1 MTVHKLK
8 LFPEYFD
15 AVANGIKTFEIR
27 KNDRDYKV
35 GDTLHLYEFDPEKEE
50 FSGLPETRT
59 CDVAVTYILTHE
71 DFPDGIPEDYCVMGI
86 RLRESGYTWTKSI
99 RMAAAE
105 EVEE

>member
-35 GDTLHLYEFDPEKEE
+35 GDTLHLYEFDPEVNGYLL
-50 FSGLPETRT
+50 SSRLPETRT

-86 RLRESGYTWTKSI
+86 RRQCE
-99 RMAAAE
+99 
-105 EVEE
+105 

>member
-35 GDTLHLYEFDPEKEE
+35 GDTLRLYEFDPEEEE
-50 FSGLPETRT
+50 FRTKAASNTISGYFLFSRLPETRT

-86 RLRESGYTWTKSI
+86 RRQCE
-99 RMAAAE
+99 
-105 EVEE
+105 

>member
-15 AVANGIKTFEIR
+15 AVVNGIKTFEIR

-35 GDTLHLYEFDPEKEE
+35 GDTLRLYEFDPEEEE
-50 FSGLPETRT
+50 FSRLPEKRT
-59 CDVAVTYILTHE
+59 CNVAVTYILTHE

-86 RLRESGYTWTKSI
+86 RLREAGCSWTEAI
-99 RMAAAE
+99 RTAAE
-105 EVEE
+105 EVKE

>member
-8 LFPEYFD
+8 LLPEYFD

-35 GDTLHLYEFDPEKEE
+35 GDTLHLYEFDPEEEE
-50 FSGLPETRT
+50 FRAKVASNPGIPETRT
-59 CDVAVTYILTHE
+59 CVVATVTYILTHE

-86 RLRESGYTWTKSI
+86 RRH
-99 RMAAAE
+99 
-105 EVEE
+105 

>member
-35 GDTLHLYEFDPEKEE
+35 GDTLRLYEFDPEEE
-50 FSGLPETRT
+50 ART

-86 RLRESGYTWTKSI
+86 RRQCE
-99 RMAAAE
+99 
-105 EVEE
+105 

>member
-35 GDTLHLYEFDPEKEE
+35 GDTLRLYEFDPKEE
-50 FSGLPETRT
+50 EFRAKAASNTISGYFLFSRLSETRT
-59 CDVAVTYILTHE
+59 CDAAVTYILTHE

-86 RLRESGYTWTKSI
+86 RR
-99 RMAAAE
+99 R
-105 EVEE
+105 

>member
-35 GDTLHLYEFDPEKEE
+35 GDTLHLYEFDPEVNGYLL
-50 FSGLPETRT
+50 SSRLLETRT

-86 RLRESGYTWTKSI
+86 RRQCE
-99 RMAAAE
+99 
-105 EVEE
+105 